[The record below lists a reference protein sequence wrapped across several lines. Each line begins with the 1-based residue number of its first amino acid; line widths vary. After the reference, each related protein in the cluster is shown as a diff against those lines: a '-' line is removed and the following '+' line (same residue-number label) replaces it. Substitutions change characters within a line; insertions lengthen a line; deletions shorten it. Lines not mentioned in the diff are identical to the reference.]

1 MIILI
6 QKTYSE
12 KLKDSRIGIGWTQDG
27 NGKVDAEKYFRVGKE
42 AADKAAEEGK
52 SDEEIIKAAKKAAGK
67 EATLDNI
74 GRPIGK
80 AAKRGV
86 IAGVAGYL
94 ISKSPDFIENNAKNY
109 GLDIKI
115 PQNIKSS
122 LGKNPKKIAIGAAV
136 LGATS
141 VIAKEAPK
149 IIKKRKAARL
159 GAEINTKER
168 IKKSRKK

>member
-1 MIILI
+1 MIIPR
-6 QKTYSE
+6 QKLYSE

-27 NGKVDAEKYFRVGKE
+27 NSKVDAEKYFRVGKE

-67 EATLDNI
+67 EATLDKLSTGI
-74 GRPIGK
+74 SVK
-80 AAKRGV
+80 DLKF
-86 IAGVAGYL
+86 GYTADKEM
-94 ISKSPDFIENNAKNY
+94 SDGGFDFRDFPKIDLD
-109 GLDIKI
+109 GDIKI

-122 LGKNPKKIAIGAAV
+122 LGKNSKKIAMGAAV

-168 IKKSRKK
+168 IKKSKKK